1 MDRRSFLGACAAS
14 AFARPAFA
22 RIPPQPNPWPRGYVS
37 LAYDDG
43 LDSQLDIA
51 APQLEAAGLHGTF
64 YLTWDN
70 MKDRAGEWATLARR
84 GHELANHTMTHPCD
98 LRRQHP
104 ASFAAREVEPLQRW
118 LARVE
123 GASHGLD
130 FAYPCDVTDL
140 GSGTPNDQAKRY
152 ARLLRHAGM
161 LSARTSEGPPNSP
174 HWVEH
179 APYRLQALAL
189 AYDTSGLDEV
199 RDYVSSAIRRSAW
212 AILVV
217 HEIGD
222 GERNNGFIPVNEHA
236 GLVRMIAQMNLPCG
250 TVEAAMNIATACSH
264 PRPSLTTP
272 RSTSRSASRRTTK
285 SL

>member
-1 MDRRSFLGACAAS
+1 MILARS
-14 AFARPAFA
+14 AFARN
-22 RIPPQPNPWPRGYVS
+22 RPPPNPWPRGYVS

-51 APQLEAAGLHGTF
+51 VPQLEDAGLRGTF

-70 MKDRAGEWATLARR
+70 MKDRASEWAALARR
-84 GHELANHTMTHPCD
+84 GHELANHTITHPCD
-98 LRRQHP
+98 LGRRRP
-104 ASFAAREVEPLQRW
+104 ASFAAREIDPLQRW
-118 LARVE
+118 LASVE
-123 GASHGLD
+123 AAGRGRD

-140 GSGTPNDQAKRY
+140 GPGTPNDQARRY
-152 ARLLRHAGM
+152 ARLLRRAGM

-199 RDYVSSAIRRSAW
+199 REYVTRAIRRSAW
-212 AILVV
+212 AILVI

-222 GERNNGFIPVNEHA
+222 GERKNGFIRSDEHG
-236 GLVRMIAQMNLPCG
+236 GLVRMIAHMNVPCG
-250 TVEAAMNIATACSH
+250 TVEAAIAEA
-264 PRPSLTTP
+264 R
-272 RSTSRSASRRTTK
+272 
-285 SL
+285 